1 MEMRVLAVDDEPE
14 VLTAIK
20 TLLERLSC
28 TVVAIADSRQ
38 AAERL
43 TKEQFDGV
51 FLDVR
56 MPNLDGFELAKRVR
70 ASSLNG
76 QAPIVM
82 FTGLDDVATMR
93 EGFKAGASCFLGKP
107 VSADRITNLVKAM
120 RSAMLGVR
128 RRYARLPLRTPVT
141 CKAGNQNLKS
151 TSINISEGG
160 MVLDASG
167 GWEVGQEVA
176 LEFVMPQASAPIKVR
191 AKIVHKE
198 PTGSMAVEFLDLSNT
213 ARDAIKKYITGT

>member
-14 VLTAIK
+14 VLIAIK

-82 FTGLDDVATMR
+82 FTALDDVATMR

-120 RSAMLGVR
+120 RSAMFGVR

-151 TSINISEGG
+151 SSINISEGG
-160 MVLDASG
+160 MVLATSG

-213 ARDAIKKYITGT
+213 ARDAIKEYITGT

>member
-82 FTGLDDVATMR
+82 FTALDDVATMR

-160 MVLDASG
+160 MVLATSG